1 MAILQG
7 DPLPDVKTTTTQ
19 VTTAPD
25 YYNKYLADLAAAGSA
40 AATMDPTKMVAGF
53 TDLQNKGFAATEAA
67 AGAGMGALTDAQKA
81 AARAAGGVTAGDIEG
96 FMNPYTKNV
105 VDEMARLSQ
114 LNMQRNVLPGLKG
127 AFAGSG
133 GFGSKRMFDT
143 TGQTLAD
150 IQAAL
155 TGQQQKAL
163 ESGYNTSID
172 AALRNLGLVREGAST
187 LGSLGKQEQEMGL
200 TGAKSM
206 LDAGALQQALDQ
218 ARIEAPLKMASNA
231 SKLLQGYQVPTSTEQ
246 TFVGPMPGAYGTSP
260 LAAITGLASLFA
272 SSGKGKS
279 AAEGILGLLKGV
291 KDFDWGSIGDFLDF
305 GSGGG
310 QTFPINDDI

>member
-25 YYNKYLADLAAAGSA
+25 YYNKYLADIAAAGSA

-53 TDLQNKGFAATEAA
+53 TDLQNKGFGATEAA
-67 AGAGMGALTDAQKA
+67 AGAGMGALTDAQN
-81 AARAAGGVTAGDIEG
+81 AARIAAGGVTPDQIQQ
-96 FMNPYTKNV
+96 FMNPYTRNV

-114 LNMQRNVLPGLKG
+114 QNLQRNVLPGLKG
-127 AFAGSG
+127 AFAGTG
-133 GFGSKRMFDT
+133 GFGSRRMFDT

-150 IQAAL
+150 IQANL

-163 ESGYNTSID
+163 ESGYNTSLD
-172 AALRNLGLVREGAST
+172 AALRNLGLVREGATT
-187 LGSLGKQEQEMGL
+187 LGNLGRQEQEMGL

-206 LDAGALQQALDQ
+206 LDAGSLQQALEQ
-218 ARIEAPLKMASNA
+218 AKIEAPLKMASNA
-231 SKLLQGYQVPTSTEQ
+231 AQLLRGYQVPTSTEQ

-260 LAAITGLASLFA
+260 LAAITGLASLFGSA
-272 SSGKGKS
+272 KGGSS
-279 AAEGILGLLKGV
+279 AAEGIMGLLKGI
-291 KDFDWGSIGDFLDF
+291 KDVNWSDYFPDFGDFGEGDSFL
-305 GSGGG
+305 
-310 QTFPINDDI
+310 

>member
-25 YYNKYLADLAAAGSA
+25 YYNKYLADIAAAGSA

-53 TDLQNKGFAATEAA
+53 TDLQNKGFGATEAA
-67 AGAGMGALTDAQKA
+67 AGAGMGALTDAQN
-81 AARAAGGVTAGDIEG
+81 AARIAAGGVTPDQIQQ
-96 FMNPYTKNV
+96 FMNPYTRNV

-114 LNMQRNVLPGLKG
+114 QNLQRNVLPGLKG
-127 AFAGSG
+127 AFAGTG
-133 GFGSKRMFDT
+133 GFGSRRMFDT

-150 IQAAL
+150 IQANL

-163 ESGYNTSID
+163 ESGYNTSLD
-172 AALRNLGLVREGAST
+172 AALRNLGLVREGATT
-187 LGSLGKQEQEMGL
+187 LGNLGRQEQEMGL

-206 LDAGALQQALDQ
+206 LDAGSLQQALEQ
-218 ARIEAPLKMASNA
+218 AKIEAPLKMASNA
-231 SKLLQGYQVPTSTEQ
+231 AQLLRGYQVPTSTEQ

-260 LAAITGLASLFA
+260 LAAITGLASLFGSA
-272 SSGKGKS
+272 KGGTS
-279 AAEGILGLLKGV
+279 AAEGIMNLLKGI
-291 KDFDWGSIGDFLDF
+291 KDVNWSDYFPDFGDFGEGDSFL
-305 GSGGG
+305 
-310 QTFPINDDI
+310 